1 MSTPI
6 ARHHAAV
13 TVPPVRLAAAR
24 SARGNPTQEGASVH
38 RKLYFT
44 ATIIT
49 FDGCDTNAYGEAC
62 EPGHGYTERSGWW
75 DPDRCY

>member
-1 MSTPI
+1 M
-6 ARHHAAV
+6 
-13 TVPPVRLAAAR
+13 
-24 SARGNPTQEGASVH
+24 H